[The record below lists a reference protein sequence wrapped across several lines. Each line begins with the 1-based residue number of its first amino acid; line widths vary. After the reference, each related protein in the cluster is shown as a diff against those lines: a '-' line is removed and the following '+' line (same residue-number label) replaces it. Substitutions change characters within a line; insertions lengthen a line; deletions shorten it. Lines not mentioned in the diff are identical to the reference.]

1 MLFQIIADD
10 YDQVV
15 INSLNCYHFEF
26 TFIEEKNNNNYFS
39 LFSVHALANK
49 KFPGDPGYNENETQ
63 PVDYLKMIQSPIE
76 SPPDPL
82 PLFQKRDNILQ

>member
-1 MLFQIIADD
+1 MRITNNILFH
-10 YDQVV
+10 
-15 INSLNCYHFEF
+15 S
-26 TFIEEKNNNNYFS
+26 
-39 LFSVHALANK
+39 FSVHALANK

>member
-1 MLFQIIADD
+1 MC
-10 YDQVV
+10 VV
-15 INSLNCYHFEF
+15 V
-26 TFIEEKNNNNYFS
+26 K
-39 LFSVHALANK
+39 VHALANK